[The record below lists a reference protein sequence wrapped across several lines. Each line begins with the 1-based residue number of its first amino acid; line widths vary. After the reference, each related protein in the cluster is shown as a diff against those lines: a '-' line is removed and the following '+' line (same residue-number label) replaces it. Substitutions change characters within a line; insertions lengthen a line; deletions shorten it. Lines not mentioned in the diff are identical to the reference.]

1 MTLLDEDEEDGGMV
15 EHFFSQEVMKNLML
29 RAMTVTL
36 MKLKKRRIGRITH
49 SNIREVL
56 AKHASLIFNSGPHEN
71 EAEEQAEAASSTNAT
86 HLKWV

>member
-1 MTLLDEDEEDGGMV
+1 
-15 EHFFSQEVMKNLML
+15 ML

-36 MKLKKRRIGRITH
+36 KKLKKRKKGRITH

-71 EAEEQAEAASSTNAT
+71 EAEDQDEAASSTNVT
-86 HLKWV
+86 HLRWV